1 MITAVPSG
9 GAQDEA
15 YVAITSCSGARV
27 PKFDSK
33 LEIQSPEQGGMILLF
48 LTACA
53 VFPCVHCGQSA
64 KTPALV
70 PESLVCYQIWV
81 TSGTRA
87 VIAILTPSWATPESL
102 VPSLSTIV
110 SNIGC
115 LSLQCSWCINEQ
127 LCTQLRNWSCIL
139 IILFDPSPFTTWGR
153 KNSSTLHTTVLSKGF
168 HKHWFL
174 SLSIAQETSLVPFQF
189 FN

>member
-53 VFPCVHCGQSA
+53 GQLA
-64 KTPALV
+64 
-70 PESLVCYQIWV
+70 QI
-81 TSGTRA
+81 
-87 VIAILTPSWATPESL
+87 
-102 VPSLSTIV
+102 
-110 SNIGC
+110 
-115 LSLQCSWCINEQ
+115 
-127 LCTQLRNWSCIL
+127 
-139 IILFDPSPFTTWGR
+139 
-153 KNSSTLHTTVLSKGF
+153 SSVLSNLGNQ
-168 HKHWFL
+168 
-174 SLSIAQETSLVPFQF
+174 ADGEE
-189 FN
+189 

>member
-15 YVAITSCSGARV
+15 YVAITSCSGALV

-48 LTACA
+48 LTAFA

-70 PESLVCYQIWV
+70 PGPLVCYQIWV
-81 TSGTRA
+81 TRQ
-87 VIAILTPSWATPESL
+87 VIATSALSWAYLIQRSKKWL
-102 VPSLSTIV
+102 VCGLVKFAIAVPSQPAWVVFITFCKPFFRALYYYYSIP
-110 SNIGC
+110 
-115 LSLQCSWCINEQ
+115 CI
-127 LCTQLRNWSCIL
+127 
-139 IILFDPSPFTTWGR
+139 P
-153 KNSSTLHTTVLSKGF
+153 
-168 HKHWFL
+168 
-174 SLSIAQETSLVPFQF
+174 
-189 FN
+189 

>member
-48 LTACA
+48 LTVCA
-53 VFPCVHCGQSA
+53 VFPSVHCGQSA

-81 TSGTRA
+81 TRQ
-87 VIAILTPSWATPESL
+87 VIATSALSWANLIQRSKKWL
-102 VPSLSTIV
+102 VC
-110 SNIGC
+110 G
-115 LSLQCSWCINEQ
+115 
-127 LCTQLRNWSCIL
+127 
-139 IILFDPSPFTTWGR
+139 
-153 KNSSTLHTTVLSKGF
+153 
-168 HKHWFL
+168 
-174 SLSIAQETSLVPFQF
+174 LVKFATAVARQVGPDLLG
-189 FN
+189 